1 MKWAVSSPSASGVMV
16 RNFGHWFIVFIPCAF
31 AVCLLVLQEVRLYKD
46 DLVLWEQAGSKR
58 KRTAVGNSRNK
69 LSATEMLG
77 GFTQELG
84 FNA

>member
-58 KRTAVGNSRNK
+58 KWTAVGNRSK

-84 FNA
+84 INA